1 VPGGDGHPEK
11 DDTFNGNTLF
21 STTYMSTTNGSD
33 DGGEGKIVSLSRKG
47 QATIPKELRDKHGIE
62 PGGKVRIR
70 ENEEGEIVIE
80 PVPTLREFRGTATTG
95 PTGTNILEEERER
108 DEERTRRLERD

>member
-1 VPGGDGHPEK
+1 
-11 DDTFNGNTLF
+11 
-21 STTYMSTTNGSD
+21 MSTTNGD
-33 DGGEGKIVSLSRKG
+33 GEGKIVSLSRKG

-80 PVPTLREFRGTATTG
+80 PVPTLREFRGAATTESS
-95 PTGTNILEEERER
+95 GTSILEEERER
-108 DEERTRRLERD
+108 DADRTRRLERD